1 MAHVSADGNARNDDD
16 GRLMERM
23 GLRMHGT
30 DNHRV
35 LRTLL
40 ACLLAGAFS
49 MFSAENA
56 AAHNGPPFPIIT
68 DQRVGPYIISLW
80 THPDLGT
87 GLFFVM
93 VDPLPGGTIPKD
105 LKVQIGVQPASGR
118 LAEVVYSAWLQD
130 LRGQVEYKTE
140 VQFDQQEN
148 WSVRLILASSAG
160 GGEAISQ
167 VVPTPAGF
175 GRWDLL
181 LYLLPF
187 LGVGFLWF
195 TAITKR
201 RRLRK
206 ARAQQAS

>member
-1 MAHVSADGNARNDDD
+1 
-16 GRLMERM
+16 MERM
-23 GLRMHGT
+23 TTRMKGLGNYRA
-30 DNHRV
+30 
-35 LRTLL
+35 LRALL
-40 ACLLAGAFS
+40 ACLFVGWLAMLGAP
-49 MFSAENA
+49 NA

-87 GLFFVM
+87 GTFFVM
-93 VDPLPGGTIPKD
+93 VDPLPGGTVPKD
-105 LKVQIGVQPASGR
+105 LKIQIGVQPASGR
-118 LAEVVYSAWLQD
+118 LAEVVYSAWLED

-148 WSVRLILASSAG
+148 WNVHLTLASSAG
-160 GGEAISQ
+160 GGEALSQ

-187 LGVGFLWF
+187 LGVGSLWF
-195 TAITKR
+195 GAMAKR

-206 ARAQQAS
+206 LRAQQPS